1 MAVLLTAVFGAGIT
15 ALSTRWF
22 GQYGWGLFVALPFVL
37 GLGSVLLYGYHE
49 PRGFGSCLAVSLLS
63 IVCLALG
70 LVGVAVEGIFCL
82 VMAAPLAVVL
92 AALGGAVG
100 FLIQRRAE
108 IMHTAPSMMLVLMV
122 FIPTLMQAESLSGPE
137 PPLFAVTTAVEIEA
151 PPEAVWKQ
159 VVSFS
164 ELPPPDELI
173 FRLGIAYPTRATID
187 GRGTGAV
194 RRCQFS
200 TGAFI
205 EPIEIW
211 DEPRRLR
218 FSVAANPPPM
228 REWTPYAEVRAPH
241 LSGFLVSR
249 QGEFL
254 LTPLGGGRTLLTG
267 TTWYQHHMWPAGYWQ
282 LWSDAMIHRI
292 HRRVLRQIQ
301 RLAESGVGTRGAK

>member
-22 GQYGWGLFVALPFVL
+22 SQYGWGLFVALPFVL
-37 GLGSVLLYGYHE
+37 GLGSVLLYGYHG

-63 IVCLALG
+63 IVLLGLG
-70 LVGVAVEGIFCL
+70 LVGVAVEGIVCL

-92 AALGGAVG
+92 AALGGSVG
-100 FLIQRRAE
+100 FAIQRRPE
-108 IMHTAPSMMLVLMV
+108 TMHTAPSMMLVLMV
-122 FIPTLMQAESLSGPE
+122 FIPTLMQAESLNEPE
-137 PPLFAVTTAVEIEA
+137 PPLFAVTTTVEIEA

-164 ELPPPDELI
+164 DLPPPDELI
-173 FRLGIAYPTRATID
+173 FRLGIAYPTRATIN
-187 GRGTGAV
+187 GRGTGAI

-218 FSVAANPPPM
+218 FSVAANPPPL
-228 REWTPYAEVRAPH
+228 REWTPYAQVHAPH
-241 LSGFLVSR
+241 LAGFLVSR

-254 LTPLGGGRTLLTG
+254 LTPLSGGRTLLTG

-292 HRRVLRQIQ
+292 HRRVLMQIQ
-301 RLAESGVGTRGAK
+301 RLAESGVASCEAK